1 MEVPCLSRTP
11 KTSPKVNR
19 DALGPKTLIALLE
32 VESLRPATWSS
43 CSSLPKSCLRET
55 KTQTTKKCEKLLKDI
70 KESLHNMKRCEK
82 KVAKAKEPSE
92 ETEIEEELSELR
104 EKVRGLDK
112 INRALLKR
120 LLFNEQSAKKRMMMM
135 MMMDNQSS
143 DDTGEGLAGDVV
155 NPSEEGRAVKE
166 TQLSK
171 DEAGPGSHS
180 GQEKSTKLQSSMEQI
195 LREAEH
201 WSVQHAELSE
211 LMKLYQKSQHDLR
224 ATSESKGIRFQTRP
238 HNAWANYEL
247 ETQMRKLNH
256 NTHSLHV
263 ITALL
268 ENECQIMR
276 HRVELLKELHRQRDA
291 AALRRRQD
299 RKADRCKQ
307 SMPNTQVTFQIRDRF
322 YKNPDSCRKKKARN
336 NRVNSCLAKALRRKK
351 RSVSRLR

>member
-1 MEVPCLSRTP
+1 MEVPCLSRSP
-11 KTSPKVNR
+11 KTSPKLNR
-19 DALGPKTLIALLE
+19 DALGPKTVIALLE
-32 VESLRPATWSS
+32 VESLRPASWSS

-82 KVAKAKEPSE
+82 KVAKAKESSE
-92 ETEIEEELSELR
+92 GAEIEEELSELR
-104 EKVRGLDK
+104 EKVRGLDR
-112 INRALLKR
+112 INRTLLKR

-135 MMMDNQSS
+135 MLDNQSS
-143 DDTGEGLAGDVV
+143 DDTGEGLARDVV
-155 NPSEEGRAVKE
+155 SPSEEGRAVKE

-171 DEAGPGSHS
+171 DEAEPGSHP
-180 GQEKSTKLQSSMEQI
+180 GEEKSTKLQSSMEQI

-211 LMKLYQKSQHDLR
+211 LMKLYQKFQHDLR
-224 ATSESKGIRFQTRP
+224 ARSESKGIRFQTP
-238 HNAWANYEL
+238 PQNAWANYEL

-276 HRVELLKELHRQRDA
+276 HRVALLKELHRQRDA
-291 AALRRRQD
+291 AALRRTRD
-299 RKADRCKQ
+299 RKAERCKQ

-336 NRVNSCLAKALRRKK
+336 NRVSSCLAKALRRKK